1 MTCSLSM
8 LPLDKYFLVPIQSY
22 SDGESYS
29 GEACGIE
36 VETFEEC
43 LFVRVDY
50 PITDKYLV
58 ENFKC
63 IGSDHERAKDENGRI
78 TSI

>member
-8 LPLDKYFLVPIQSY
+8 FPMDKYFLVPIQSY

-36 VETFEEC
+36 VETFEEY
-43 LFVRVDY
+43 LSEVD
-50 PITDKYLV
+50 TWGVL
-58 ENFKC
+58 C
-63 IGSDHERAKDENGRI
+63 DEYGNYH
-78 TSI
+78 